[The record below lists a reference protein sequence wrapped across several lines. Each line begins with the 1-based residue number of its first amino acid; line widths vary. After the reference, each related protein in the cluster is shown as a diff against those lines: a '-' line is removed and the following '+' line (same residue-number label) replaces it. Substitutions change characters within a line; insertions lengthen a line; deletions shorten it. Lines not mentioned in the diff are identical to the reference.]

1 MDARLRSSVHPS
13 RPVPVWG
20 ILRPDGYVYSRTREG
35 AGMTRPPAE
44 KRAGKPAAPRP
55 ASGATPGNG
64 AAKGGQP
71 SRNSGKNRP
80 GAKPGGKPVTA
91 AAPARERVL
100 RLFFGLALPEA
111 VSAELAEAQAKLSSN
126 WRKVEED
133 QLHLTLAYLPGVPEG
148 QVAKLRELGTRLAAE
163 AGPMTLRLRGTGY
176 HPNVGTPRVW
186 FVKVEGEGLPELAA
200 RFTAE
205 LDALG
210 FPVEGKFQPHVTL
223 ARKKGPAPRLPPL
236 NFTQEWEAAQLHLIH
251 TFLPRDKTGPVYD
264 TVSRFKLTGAAP
276 MQPLIPAPAANISA
290 VGTPETPSVPAA
302 DSPEESNGK
311 VQ

>member
-1 MDARLRSSVHPS
+1 
-13 RPVPVWG
+13 
-20 ILRPDGYVYSRTREG
+20 
-35 AGMTRPPAE
+35 MTRPPAE
-44 KRAGKPAAPRP
+44 KRAGKPATPRP
-55 ASGATPGNG
+55 TSKNASKKGADE
-64 AAKGGQP
+64 GGQSSKQP
-71 SRNSGKNRP
+71 SKQSGNQPSVK
-80 GAKPGGKPVTA
+80 AGGKPATA

-111 VSAELAEAQAKLSSN
+111 VSADLAQAQAKLSSN
-126 WRKVEED
+126 WRRVEED

-186 FVKVEGEGLPELAA
+186 FVKVEGEGLAELAA
-200 RFTAE
+200 HFAAGLKT
-205 LDALG
+205 LG

-276 MQPLIPAPAANISA
+276 MRPLVPAPTADKPA
-290 VGTPETPSVPAA
+290 VGTPDLPSAPKETS
-302 DSPEESNGK
+302 SEESGEA

>member
-1 MDARLRSSVHPS
+1 
-13 RPVPVWG
+13 
-20 ILRPDGYVYSRTREG
+20 
-35 AGMTRPPAE
+35 MTRPPAE
-44 KRAGKPAAPRP
+44 KRAGKPAAPRSTSGSAP
-55 ASGATPGNG
+55 AV
-64 AAKGGQP
+64 GGQP
-71 SRNSGKNRP
+71 GENPGKNRP
-80 GAKPGGKPVTA
+80 GARKGGKVAGGRPTGNKPAPA
-91 AAPARERVL
+91 AGPARERVL

-111 VSAELAEAQAKLSSN
+111 VSAELAQAQARLSSN
-126 WRKVEED
+126 WRRVEED
-133 QLHLTLAYLPGVPEG
+133 QLHITLAYLPGVPEG
-148 QVAKLRELGTRLAAE
+148 RVAALRGLGTRLAAE

-186 FVKVEGEGLPELAA
+186 FVKVEGEGLAELAA
-200 RFTAE
+200 HFIAE
-205 LDALG
+205 LEKLG

-276 MQPLIPAPAANISA
+276 MRPLVPAAAANIPA
-290 VGTPETPSVPAA
+290 VGISELPSAA
-302 DSPEESNGK
+302 EEDSLEESNGK

>member
-1 MDARLRSSVHPS
+1 
-13 RPVPVWG
+13 
-20 ILRPDGYVYSRTREG
+20 
-35 AGMTRPPAE
+35 MTRPPAE
-44 KRAGKPAAPRP
+44 KRVGKPAAPRRTP
-55 ASGATPGNG
+55 ESAPGKSASRS
-64 AAKGGQP
+64 GQP
-71 SRNSGKNRP
+71 GKNSGQKRP
-80 GAKPGGKPVTA
+80 ETTVGGKSAP

-111 VSAELAEAQAKLSSN
+111 VSAELAQARLSSN
-126 WRKVEED
+126 WRRVEED

-148 QVAKLRELGTRLAAE
+148 QVGLLRELGTRLAAE
-163 AGPMTLRLRGTGY
+163 AGPVALRLRGTGY

-186 FVKVEGEGLPELAA
+186 FVKVEGEGLAELAA

-205 LDALG
+205 LEAMG

-236 NFTQEWEAAQLHLIH
+236 NFTQQWEAAQLHLIQ

-264 TVSRFKLTGAAP
+264 TVSRFKFTGAAP
-276 MQPLIPAPAANISA
+276 MQPSTPVPAASSPA
-290 VGTPETPSVPAA
+290 VGTPTHSTP
-302 DSPEESNGK
+302 DQHSPEEPNGK